1 MTANFTYSERID
13 ELEGFLAAQKA
24 QLRDLATMGAVITS
38 IHEIDAVLS
47 VVMDMA
53 LRLVDGEVGLI
64 NVGADDHMKT
74 KVSWGVSNDFV
85 QTIKCHDG
93 LDIVSSCFE
102 NRTPVIMNDMNLRS
116 NEGILLNSVI
126 AMPII
131 TKDKCL
137 GVLVII
143 NKAGGGHYAEEDRE
157 ILEMLL
163 SFVAVAIDNSNLMK
177 DKLEKQKMEQD
188 LAIARQV
195 QETILPKNIEN
206 IPGVEI
212 GAVYYPAREVGG
224 DFYDILTIDEQ
235 RFIVI
240 LGDVSNKGIPAALIM
255 SAASGIIKSI
265 MSQEPAITIAGLA
278 AKLNDLLAG
287 EIIRDR
293 EMFVTLF
300 FCKFDLEKKKLTF
313 CNAGHLPGLFW
324 DNAQRRVMELSQG
337 GPIVGQFPGIKFK
350 AGEIP
355 INGNDRLFLFTDGL
369 TEAADHEG
377 NLFGRERA
385 EQVYRDEIGLSPVD
399 FCRKVKDWVDRFSE
413 GAAEDTQD
421 DFTVLQVKVKQQ

>member
-1 MTANFTYSERID
+1 MIANLTDNERID

-38 IHEIDAVLS
+38 MHEIDAVLS

-64 NVGADDHMKT
+64 NVNTDGRMKT
-74 KVSWGVSNDFV
+74 KVSWGVSDEFV
-85 QTIKCHDG
+85 RTIKYQNG
-93 LDIVSSCFE
+93 SDIVSYCYE
-102 NRTPVIMNDMNLRS
+102 NRTPLILNEMNLRS

-126 AMPII
+126 AAPIV
-131 TKDKCL
+131 TKEKCL

-143 NKAGGGHYAEEDRE
+143 NKSGGGQYTDSDRE

-163 SFVAVAIDNSNLMK
+163 SFVAVAIDNSNLLK

-195 QETILPKNIEN
+195 QETILPQNIDS

-224 DFYDILTIDEQ
+224 DFYDILTIDRN

-240 LGDVSNKGIPAALIM
+240 LGDVSNKGIPAALVM

-265 MSQEPAITIAGLA
+265 IAQNPTITIARLA
-278 AKLNDLLAG
+278 VELNDLMVS

-293 EMFVTLF
+293 EMFATLF
-300 FCKFDLEKKKLTF
+300 FCKFDLEEKKLTY

-324 DNAQRRVMELSQG
+324 DSARGQIVELSQG
-337 GPIVGQFPGIKFK
+337 GPIVGQFPGIEFK

-355 INGNDRLFLFTDGL
+355 LNANDRLFLFTDGL
-369 TEAADHEG
+369 TEAADREG

-385 EQVYRDEIGLSPVD
+385 EKVYRDEIELPPVE
-399 FCRKVKDWVDRFSE
+399 FCHKVKDWVDRFSE